1 MSRASSGQSIR
12 VGSQVYQINI
22 TPQQLEKRNLEKQRE
37 RRISRET
44 SKRRKALEER
54 RKQAQLREEKERQ
67 TELLKRREKQREATE
82 RYQRAHIPVP
92 ARRRFSSPVFK
103 SSQLLYQPPTHH
115 GQNTPTHHQSQTSTV
130 SGGYGGTL
138 RTTTATKHSTNEIN
152 DIRGYYSTIQ
162 IAENEEHS
170 RRTVQKQI
178 DFNQKLKEQTT
189 RTPVPPPQYLTVYHQ
204 PTPPSYPKP
213 RDMDREIKS
222 AWSGSAGGNNSVGD
236 GSINDQRAPSRCD
249 RRPSDEISEAENE
262 DLEATFTIEQTG
274 SKPEVVQRSST
285 PEIEEH
291 VTPSPPINPKPKEME
306 VKDPRIKKIEVLN
319 IQKAQPTITNAIQ
332 SDARQMVQSE
342 ARSEEIKEEPDEE
355 VLKPKGILKARSF
368 SRRIVSA
375 GKNGGIVAASIRDSL
390 ELATKL
396 GPDNKK
402 NVRWDK
408 LYYNDDSVAE
418 FGSDGKPVHILQTKK
433 RGRKGAS
440 TKKETEKGKKG
451 GKKGK
456 AQTQTQQEEIKK
468 MVTRN
473 SQYSVVPSPSS
484 GPSLKTETPL
494 IRPEYEMMDMT
505 SSRIPMPPTTPRP
518 LTSRTQVIRSRRK
531 LVSGPVKVKTYKT
544 NNIQDP
550 QLILNSNNQS
560 NDKRKEVNIHI
571 GSLEINEK
579 LDKTPTDQE
588 INWLWDRVRSAL
600 EAQHSHPPKRP
611 KTAPKSSRN
620 VPVFSKSARPTS
632 ASAVNSSS
640 SAFILAEQMARRGAP
655 DERILGVINPPMT
668 QLSLEEQQIQESLM
682 RLDNR
687 LLNIQDNVTNNQSAR
702 DLQYQINHMF
712 QR

>member
-103 SSQLLYQPPTHH
+103 TGLYQS
-115 GQNTPTHHQSQTSTV
+115 N
-130 SGGYGGTL
+130 
-138 RTTTATKHSTNEIN
+138 TTATTTQQTGYGTALRTKNNDNQIN
-152 DIRGYYSTIQ
+152 DIRGYYSTVQ
-162 IAENEEHS
+162 LENEEHS
-170 RRTVQKQI
+170 RRTAQKQI
-178 DFNQKLKEQTT
+178 DFNQKLKEQASRAT
-189 RTPVPPPQYLTVYHQ
+189 VNPPTYLVYHH

-213 RDMDREIKS
+213 PEMEIKS
-222 AWSGSAGGNNSVGD
+222 AWGNSGSVGD
-236 GSINDQRAPSRCD
+236 GRAPSRCD
-249 RRPSDEISEAENE
+249 RRPSDEISEVEHEE
-262 DLEATFTIEQTG
+262 DLEATFTIHENNEDR
-274 SKPEVVQRSST
+274 KLEPEVVHRSST
-285 PEIEEH
+285 PDIEEQIS
-291 VTPSPPINPKPKEME
+291 VRPSPPIDPKPKQTV
-306 VKDPRIKKIEVLN
+306 VKDPRIKKIEVMN
-319 IQKAQPTITNAIQ
+319 IHKSETTIQKEIVAIPSQKIPDSKDQNADI
-332 SDARQMVQSE
+332 
-342 ARSEEIKEEPDEE
+342 EEKEDS
-355 VLKPKGILKARSF
+355 VLMPKGILKARSYN
-368 SRRIVSA
+368 RRIVSA

-418 FGSDGKPVHILQTKK
+418 FGADGKPVHIPQSKK
-433 RGRKGAS
+433 RGRKGGA
-440 TKKETEKGKKG
+440 TKKETEKAKKG

-456 AQTQTQQEEIKK
+456 SQTQTKPEEVKK

-473 SQYSVVPSPSS
+473 AQYSIVPSPSS
-484 GPSLKTETPL
+484 GPLLKTEAPL
-494 IRPEYEMMDMT
+494 IRPEYELVPEMMT
-505 SSRIPMPPTTPRP
+505 PSSRIPMPPTTPRP

-531 LVSGPVKVKTYKT
+531 LISGPVKVKTYKT
-544 NNIQDP
+544 NNMQDP
-550 QLILNSNNQS
+550 QLILNSNNQ
-560 NDKRKEVNIHI
+560 VNIHI

-640 SAFILAEQMARRGAP
+640 SQFILAEQLARRGAP
-655 DERILGVINPPMT
+655 DDRIMGVINPPMT

-682 RLDNR
+682 RLDTR
-687 LLNIQDNVTNNQSAR
+687 LLNIQDNVTSNQSAR
-702 DLQYQINHMF
+702 DLQYQINNMF

>member
-103 SSQLLYQPPTHH
+103 TSLYQS
-115 GQNTPTHHQSQTSTV
+115 N
-130 SGGYGGTL
+130 
-138 RTTTATKHSTNEIN
+138 TTATTTQQTSYGTTIRTKHDNQIN
-152 DIRGYYSTIQ
+152 DIRGYYSTVQ
-162 IAENEEHS
+162 LENEEHS
-170 RRTVQKQI
+170 RRTAQKQI
-178 DFNQKLKEQTT
+178 DFNQKLKEQASRAT
-189 RTPVPPPQYLTVYHQ
+189 VNPPTYLVYHQ

-213 RDMDREIKS
+213 REMEIKS
-222 AWSGSAGGNNSVGD
+222 AWGNSGSVGD
-236 GSINDQRAPSRCD
+236 GSDPRAPSRCD
-249 RRPSDEISEAENE
+249 RRPSDEISEAEHE
-262 DLEATFTIEQTG
+262 DDLEATFTIHEKTENR
-274 SKPEVVQRSST
+274 KIEPEVVQRSST
-285 PEIEEH
+285 PDIEEQIS
-291 VTPSPPINPKPKEME
+291 VRPSPPIDPKPKQTV
-306 VKDPRIKKIEVLN
+306 VKDPRIKKIEVMN
-319 IQKAQPTITNAIQ
+319 IQKGETTIQKEIVAIPSQ
-332 SDARQMVQSE
+332 KVPDSKE
-342 ARSEEIKEEPDEE
+342 PNENNEEKEDS
-355 VLKPKGILKARSF
+355 VVVPKGILKARSYN
-368 SRRIVSA
+368 RRIVSA

-418 FGSDGKPVHILQTKK
+418 FGADGKPVHIPQSKK
-433 RGRKGAS
+433 RGRKGTTA
-440 TKKETEKGKKG
+440 KKETEKGKKG

-456 AQTQTQQEEIKK
+456 GQTQTQPEEAKK

-473 SQYSVVPSPSS
+473 AQYSVVPSPSS
-484 GPSLKTETPL
+484 GPLLKTETPL
-494 IRPEYEMMDMT
+494 IRPEYELIPDMMT
-505 SSRIPMPPTTPRP
+505 PSSRIPMPPTTPRP

-560 NDKRKEVNIHI
+560 EDKRTEVNIHI

-640 SAFILAEQMARRGAP
+640 SQFILAEQMARRGAP
-655 DERILGVINPPMT
+655 DDRILGVINPPMT

-687 LLNIQDNVTNNQSAR
+687 LLNIQDNVTSNQSAR
-702 DLQYQINHMF
+702 DLQYQINSMF

>member
-103 SSQLLYQPPTHH
+103 TSLYQS
-115 GQNTPTHHQSQTSTV
+115 NTAA
-130 SGGYGGTL
+130 
-138 RTTTATKHSTNEIN
+138 TTTQQTTYGTTIRTKHHDNQIN
-152 DIRGYYSTIQ
+152 DIRGYYSTVQ
-162 IAENEEHS
+162 LENEEHS
-170 RRTVQKQI
+170 RRTAQKQI
-178 DFNQKLKEQTT
+178 DFNQKLKEQASRAT
-189 RTPVPPPQYLTVYHQ
+189 VNPPSYLVYHQ

-213 RDMDREIKS
+213 REMDVKS
-222 AWSGSAGGNNSVGD
+222 AWGNSGSLGD
-236 GSINDQRAPSRCD
+236 GADPRAPSRCD
-249 RRPSDEISEAENE
+249 RRPSDEISEVEHEE
-262 DLEATFTIEQTG
+262 DLEATFTIHEKTDNR
-274 SKPEVVQRSST
+274 KTETEVVQRSST
-285 PEIEEH
+285 PDIEDQIS
-291 VTPSPPINPKPKEME
+291 VRPSPPMDPKPKQIV
-306 VKDPRIKKIEVLN
+306 VKDPRIKKIEVMN
-319 IQKAQPTITNAIQ
+319 IQKGETTIQKEIVAIPSQ
-332 SDARQMVQSE
+332 RVPDLKE
-342 ARSEEIKEEPDEE
+342 PNENNEEKEDS
-355 VLKPKGILKARSF
+355 VLMPKGILKARSYN
-368 SRRIVSA
+368 RRIVSA

-418 FGSDGKPVHILQTKK
+418 FGADGKPVHISLSKK
-433 RGRKGAS
+433 RGRKGTAA
-440 TKKETEKGKKG
+440 KKENDKGKKG

-456 AQTQTQQEEIKK
+456 GQNQTQPEEVKK

-473 SQYSVVPSPSS
+473 SQYSIVPSPSS
-484 GPSLKTETPL
+484 GPLLKTETPL
-494 IRPEYEMMDMT
+494 IRPEYELMPDMMT
-505 SSRIPMPPTTPRP
+505 PSSRIPMPPTTPRP

-550 QLILNSNNQS
+550 QLILNSNNQ
-560 NDKRKEVNIHI
+560 VNIHI

-620 VPVFSKSARPTS
+620 VPVFSKSTRPTS

-640 SAFILAEQMARRGAP
+640 SQFILAEQMARRGAP
-655 DERILGVINPPMT
+655 DDRILGVINPPMT
-668 QLSLEEQQIQESLM
+668 QLSLEEQQIQQSLM

-687 LLNIQDNVTNNQSAR
+687 LLNIQDNVTSNQSAR
-702 DLQYQINHMF
+702 DLQYQINSMF